1 MSLTPE
7 QFNKLATRQDLNELE
22 ERLEDKFVTKEHFD
36 QKMDALFELI
46 DGIATSHKKFDEELV
61 ANIGAHDRIEE
72 NIQKIDIR
80 VKKLEAASI

>member
-7 QFNKLATRQDLNELE
+7 QFNNLLTK
-22 ERLEDKFVTKEHFD
+22 EDGEKFVTKEHFD

-61 ANIGAHDRIEE
+61 ANICLLYTSPSPRD
-72 NIQKIDIR
+72 
-80 VKKLEAASI
+80 